1 METIPGSP
9 SAFRSPSEE
18 PAPNAP
24 ASVESYVTTGEA
36 APFPAPDKPIRS
48 RGPAIIIFV
57 RYCVNALPVIYD
69 TQR

>member
-1 METIPGSP
+1 METIFASPGSFHSLP
-9 SAFRSPSEE
+9 GPTLSVL
-18 PAPNAP
+18 
-24 ASVESYVTTGEA
+24 ASMKSYVTTGEA